1 MGFANEHRAKEQ
13 SAAEHKAQ
21 EYEALRESVEAL
33 RKEIRVLDKKID
45 KQAELSDQV
54 VSMDD
59 EDRQLILNV
68 NDRLGNVQ
76 RDVRTA
82 NENHKVMALAVVVCT
97 IASIMISFWTQAK
110 TRNYME
116 QIETDYRST
125 KAILSGDE
133 HYWFNGE
140 NFRMGQESPTG
151 EEYRQISEKVQQAKA
166 EREQAGENQ

>member
-33 RKEIRVLDKKID
+33 RKEIRALDKKID

-59 EDRQLILNV
+59 EDRQLILNIY
-68 NDRLGNVQ
+68 DRLEGVK
-76 RDVRTA
+76 RDVNTVHA
-82 NENHKVMALAVVVCT
+82 NYKWLFLVMSGIVLMSMVF
-97 IASIMISFWTQAK
+97 SFWTQVI
-110 TRNYME
+110 TRNYMK
-116 QIETDYRST
+116 QIQDDYRST

-133 HYWFNGE
+133 HYWFDGE
-140 NFRMGQESPTG
+140 NFRMGQDSPTG
-151 EEYRQISEKVQQAKA
+151 EEYQQIREKVQQAKA
-166 EREQAGENQ
+166 QQEQVGE

>member
-13 SAAEHKAQ
+13 AAAEHKAQ
-21 EYEALRESVEAL
+21 EYEALRESVETL
-33 RKEIRVLDKKID
+33 RKEIRALSIKID
-45 KQAELSDQV
+45 KQAESA
-54 VSMDD
+54 SDD

-68 NDRLGNVQ
+68 NNRLERVQ

-82 NENHKVMALAVVVCT
+82 NDNRKIMALAVVVCI
-97 IASIMISFWTQAK
+97 IASILINFWTQTK

-125 KAILSGDE
+125 TAILSGDE
-133 HYWFNGE
+133 HYWFDGE

-151 EEYRQISEKVQQAKA
+151 EEYRQIREKVQQAKA
-166 EREQAGENQ
+166 QREQAGE